1 MLTVFTA
8 CSSESS
14 DDSSTTDDSSDES
27 TSYEE
32 TSSSS
37 GETSDVTDVIG
48 EVIYKSSSCLVMSVY
63 EAAGIIDNYAAL
75 DTSSLTDTETYES
88 VNIDSGTQQV
98 IILT

>member
-1 MLTVFTA
+1 MKSKSKLIALAMTAALMLPVFTA

-14 DDSSTTDDSSDES
+14 DDSSTTDDSYDES

-48 EVIYKSSSCLVMSVY
+48 EVTYKSSSCLVMSVY
-63 EAAGIIDNYAAL
+63 EAAGK
-75 DTSSLTDTETYES
+75 
-88 VNIDSGTQQV
+88 
-98 IILT
+98 